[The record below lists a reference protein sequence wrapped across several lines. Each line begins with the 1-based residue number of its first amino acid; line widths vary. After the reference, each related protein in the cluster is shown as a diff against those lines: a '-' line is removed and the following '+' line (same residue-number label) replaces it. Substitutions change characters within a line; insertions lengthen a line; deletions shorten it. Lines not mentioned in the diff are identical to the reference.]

1 MTESS
6 SSEKGIIEWPA
17 EPLYLCSPSTS
28 GSTMEPCIQRE
39 GISEGNSS
47 SNDSLGPGGQCWEEL
62 WMPDLQPT
70 ATHNA
75 RDITQSENTDTFRHV
90 RTTALEDTSSNFDTT
105 ITSISLPEIKEP
117 SPATLAH
124 DLTSFESEDFEMW
137 LTAFGASS
145 NIEYGLIEPE
155 SPGIPLF
162 PPGDIHPTFS
172 GNPMADDYYHTD
184 ASVHTSLPSPYL
196 CLSNNIPYVMD
207 VNSPSAPQSLSTT
220 LGFDDFEKSNG
231 SEKRYQLVRK
241 LAPAAEAQFMTR
253 QQRTT
258 NDEHLLVPVTGPR
271 KRRQCFDPLKREK
284 VKQVRRLGACLRCR
298 MYKEPVSS
306 MLDRLSTID

>member
-1 MTESS
+1 
-6 SSEKGIIEWPA
+6 
-17 EPLYLCSPSTS
+17 
-28 GSTMEPCIQRE
+28 MEPCIQRE
-39 GISEGNSS
+39 GISEDNSS
-47 SNDSLGPGGQCWEEL
+47 SNDTLGSGDQCWEEL

-90 RTTALEDTSSNFDTT
+90 RTNALEDTSSNFDTA
-105 ITSISLPEIKEP
+105 ITPISLPEIKEP

-124 DLTSFESEDFEMW
+124 DLTSFESEHFEMR
-137 LTAFGASS
+137 LNAFGALS
-145 NIEYGLIEPE
+145 NIEDGLIEPK
-155 SPGIPLF
+155 SPEIPLF

-172 GNPMADDYYHTD
+172 ENPMADDYYPAD
-184 ASVHTSLPSPYL
+184 ASVDTSFPSPYL

-207 VNSPSAPQSLSTT
+207 VNSTSAPQSLSTT
-220 LGFDDFEKSNG
+220 PGFDDFEKPNG
-231 SEKRYQLVRK
+231 SEMRYQLVRK
-241 LAPAAEAQFMTR
+241 LAPAAEAQFMTC
-253 QQRTT
+253 QQRIT

-298 MYKEPVSS
+298 MHKEPVSS